1 MVFMLCKL
9 QSLFEW
15 PDEELPDEQ
24 ADANAA
30 GKIPLNHRRDQILPQ
45 MSRNNVAG
53 LM

>member
-15 PDEELPDEQ
+15 PDEEWPDEQ
-24 ADANAA
+24 ADANAG
-30 GKIPLNHRRDQILPQ
+30 GKIPLNHRRDRILAQ
-45 MSRNNVAG
+45 TSKNNVPG